1 MARRSDKE
9 ATGIMAQT
17 TKPNHECLRAG
28 QAAAEL
34 GVGVQTLHYYERE
47 GLIPSPPRSAA
58 GYRLFPPD
66 LMERLRFIRRAQ
78 ALGLSLAEVRET
90 LDLAAIG
97 ESPCGR
103 VQTALADKLAEVD
116 RRLEQLEVFREQLA
130 ELVANAPKLGEGAS
144 PGNICAIV
152 ERASPVSGNEIVS
165 APLRRHR
172 SPGE

>member
-1 MARRSDKE
+1 
-9 ATGIMAQT
+9 MAQT
-17 TKPNHECLRAG
+17 TKPNDECLRAG

-78 ALGLSLAEVRET
+78 ALGLSLTEVRET

-103 VQTALADKLAEVD
+103 VQAALAHKLTEVD
-116 RRLEQLEVFREQLA
+116 RRLEQLEVFRDQLA
-130 ELVANAPKLGEGAS
+130 ELVENAPKLREGAS
-144 PGNICAIV
+144 RGNICAIV
-152 ERASPVSGNEIVS
+152 ERASPAPGNEIVS
-165 APLRRHR
+165 APLGRHR
-172 SPGE
+172 NAGK

>member
-1 MARRSDKE
+1 MEEQQSDG
-9 ATGIMAQT
+9 AMS
-17 TKPNHECLRAG
+17 LRAG

-47 GLIPSPPRSAA
+47 GLIPAPPRSDA

-103 VQTALADKLAEVD
+103 VQAALAERLREVD
-116 RRLEQLEVFREQLA
+116 ERLAQLSAFRNQLA
-130 ELVANAPKLGEGAS
+130 DLVAHAPTLRRDAPAGGLCS
-144 PGNICAIV
+144 IV
-152 ERASPVSGNEIVS
+152 ENAEPLSDGGLAT
-165 APLRRHR
+165 APLGRRTVRARPR
-172 SPGE
+172 SG

>member
-1 MARRSDKE
+1 MEMGEVDHEYLRS
-9 ATGIMAQT
+9 
-17 TKPNHECLRAG
+17 G

-47 GLIPSPPRSAA
+47 GLIPAPPRSGA

-78 ALGLSLAEVRET
+78 ALGLSLAEIRET

-103 VQTALADKLAEVD
+103 VQTALAERLAEVD
-116 RRLEQLEVFREQLA
+116 RRLEQLTSFRHQLA
-130 ELVANAPKLGEGAS
+130 ELIRNAPKLRESAGQSAV
-144 PGNICAIV
+144 CAIV
-152 ERASPVSGNEIVS
+152 EGAAPIRGSELAT
-165 APLRRHR
+165 APLGRGGGTAR
-172 SPGE
+172 GA